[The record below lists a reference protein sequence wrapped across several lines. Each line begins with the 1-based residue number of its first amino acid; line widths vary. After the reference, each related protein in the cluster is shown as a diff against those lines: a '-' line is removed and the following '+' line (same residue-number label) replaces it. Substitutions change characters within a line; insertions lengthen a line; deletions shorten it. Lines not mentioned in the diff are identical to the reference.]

1 MSRELT
7 RRDFLGDAALVG
19 VASAIGIQNAL
30 ASQPAGANQSNA
42 SATPP
47 RVRRSSFDD
56 GWSFAKGDIAG
67 AEAPQFT
74 GGTWTPVIV
83 PHDWSIAGPFSETE
97 PCGSEGAYLPTGIG
111 WYRKSFQLPRGDA
124 GRRILLQFDGVY
136 QCSDVWIN
144 GQHLGT
150 RPYGFTT
157 FYYDLTPHLHFG
169 GEPNLV
175 AVRVDNSHQPNLR
188 WYSGSGINRHTW
200 LIDTGQ
206 LYIEQWGTGVTTPQI
221 NAQSATVEVSTRV
234 RNELAQSASCTLR
247 TTILDQSSFPV
258 QSMETEAEIP
268 AGGDHLFVQRIAVSQ
283 PKLWSTATPTLYS
296 VRQVLRHGNEEA
308 DATST
313 PFGIRSIQFDADKG
327 FLLNGERVKLNGVCL
342 HDDGGAV
349 GTAVPQ
355 RIWER
360 RFALLKEMGC
370 NAIRASH
377 NPHTTEFFDLCDSMG
392 FLVMAETFDE
402 WREPKLQTPEYGY
415 HRYFDEWSARDLA
428 DMIARD
434 RNHPSIVIWSAGNE
448 VPDQDVPRGVET
460 LRGLMKI
467 LHENDPTRLVTVACD
482 QIVAEPNFALPQF
495 LAELD
500 VVGYNYVGRWRDRR
514 EKFYS
519 IDRHDFPQ
527 RRFIGTENG
536 AMPSFIPGRSD
547 SPSEF
552 RSPSNQRIEVEQL
565 QRFTQV
571 YDYVCG
577 DFMWTGVDYLGE
589 ARWPAKASRSGVID
603 TCGFA
608 KDGFYFYKSLWT
620 KSPVLHL
627 SPHWNWAGNEGQIIP
642 VICFTNCDTVELF
655 LNGKSL
661 GVQGYMFPEM
671 GMEGRYS
678 NFPARTRV
686 TQTTG
691 DLHLTWY
698 VPYQPGTLRAIG
710 TRDGQVIM
718 TVEQSTTG
726 APAALRLTADRT
738 RIDTQW
744 DDLSHV
750 TVEIVDSEGRVVPTA
765 ANEVT
770 FELTG
775 PGRIL
780 GLDNGQADSHESY
793 QNDRRKA
800 FAGRALAL
808 VQSIGRPG
816 EIQLTASSP
825 SLTGASVTIT
835 ATLLFSGQP
844 L

>member
-19 VASAIGIQNAL
+19 VASAIGLEKAL
-30 ASQPAGANQSNA
+30 ASQANA
-42 SATPP
+42 AATPP
-47 RVRRSSFDD
+47 RVRRTSFDD
-56 GWSFAKGDIAG
+56 GWSFVKGDIPA
-67 AEAPQFT
+67 AQLPQFT
-74 GGTWTPVIV
+74 GGVWSPVIL

-111 WYRKSFQLPRGDA
+111 WYRKSFQLPRSDA

-169 GEPNLV
+169 SEPNLV

-200 LIDTGQ
+200 LINTGPV
-206 LYIEQWGTGVTTPQI
+206 YIEQWGTGVTTPQI
-221 NAQSATVEVSTRV
+221 TAQSATVEVSTRV
-234 RNELAQSASCTLR
+234 RNTLTRPASCTLR
-247 TTILDQSSFPV
+247 AEVVDQSGAVV
-258 QSMETEAEIP
+258 QSIDTDAEVP
-268 AGGDHLFVQRIAVSQ
+268 AGGDQLFVQRVAVPQ
-283 PKLWSTATPTLYS
+283 PKLWSHTSPTLYS
-296 VRQVLRHGNEEA
+296 VRQTLRHDNADA

-377 NPHTTEFFDLCDSMG
+377 NPHTPEFFDLCDRMG
-392 FLVMAETFDE
+392 FLVMAEAFDE
-402 WREPKLQTPEYGY
+402 WREPKSQTPDFGY
-415 HRYFDEWSARDLA
+415 HRYFDEWAARDLA

-460 LRGLMKI
+460 LRALNKI
-467 LHENDPTRLVTVACD
+467 LHDNDPTRLVTVACD
-482 QIVAEPNFALPQF
+482 QIVAEPHGALPEF

-552 RSPSNQRIEVEQL
+552 RSPSNQRIEGEQL

-589 ARWPAKASRSGVID
+589 ARWPSKASRSGVID
-603 TCGFA
+603 SCGFA

-620 KSPVLHL
+620 KTPVLHL
-627 SPHWNWAGNEGQIIP
+627 SPHWNWAGSEGQIIP

-678 NFPARTRV
+678 SFPARTRV
-686 TQTTG
+686 MQTTG
-691 DLHLTWY
+691 DLHLAWF
-698 VPYQPGTLRAIG
+698 VPYQPGTLKAVGIK
-710 TRDGQVIM
+710 DGQVIM
-718 TVEQSTTG
+718 IEEQSTTA
-726 APAALRLTADRT
+726 APAAIRLTADRT

-750 TVEIVDSEGRVVPTA
+750 TVEIVDSQRRVVPTA
-765 ANEVT
+765 DNEIV
-770 FELTG
+770 FSLSG

-780 GLDNGQADSHESY
+780 GLDNGQADSHENY
-793 QNDRRKA
+793 QSDRRKA

-808 VQSIGRPG
+808 VQSSGQPG
-816 EIQLTASSP
+816 EMRLTASSA

-835 ATLLFSGQP
+835 AQP

>member
-19 VASAIGIQNAL
+19 VASAIGIENAL
-30 ASQPAGANQSNA
+30 ASQTTPAAA
-42 SATPP
+42 PP
-47 RVRRSSFDD
+47 RERRLSFDD
-56 GWSFAKGDIAG
+56 GWSFSKGEIVDA
-67 AEAPQFT
+67 QLLQST
-74 GGTWTPVIV
+74 GGSWAPVTL
-83 PHDWSIAGPFSETE
+83 PHDWSISGPFSEAE
-97 PCGSEGAYLPTGIG
+97 PCGGSGAYLPTGIG

-150 RPYGFTT
+150 RPYGFIP
-157 FYYDLTPHLHFG
+157 FLYELSPHLHFG
-169 GEPNLV
+169 SEPNLV

-200 LIDTGQ
+200 LISTGQ

-221 NAQSATVEVSTRV
+221 TAQIATVEISTRV
-234 RNELAQSASCTLR
+234 RNTLTRPASCKLNSAV
-247 TTILDQSSFPV
+247 LDQSGIAV

-268 AGGDHLFVQRIAVSQ
+268 AGSNHLFVQRIAVPQ
-283 PKLWSTATPTLYS
+283 PKLWSHTTPTLYS
-296 VRQVLRHGNEEA
+296 VRQTLRHDNADA

-313 PFGIRSIQFDADKG
+313 PFGIRSIEFDADKG
-327 FLLNGERVKLNGVCL
+327 FLLNGERVKLNGACL
-342 HDDGGAV
+342 HDDGGSV

-360 RFALLKEMGC
+360 RLTLLKEMGC

-377 NPHTTEFFDLCDSMG
+377 NPHTNEFFDLCDRMG
-392 FLVMAETFDE
+392 FLVMAEAFDE
-402 WREPKLQTPEYGY
+402 WRESKQPAYGY
-415 HRYFDEWSARDLA
+415 HRYFDEWAARDLT

-467 LHENDPTRLVTVACD
+467 LHDNDPTRLVTVACD
-482 QIVAEPNFALPQF
+482 QIVAEPNGALPEF

-527 RRFIGTENG
+527 RRFVGTENG
-536 AMPSFIPGRSD
+536 AMPSFIPGS
-547 SPSEF
+547 SATPSAF
-552 RSPSNQRIEVEQL
+552 RPASNQRIEVEQL

-571 YDYVCG
+571 YDYVSG
-577 DFMWTGVDYLGE
+577 DFMWTGIDYLGE
-589 ARWPAKASRSGVID
+589 ARWPSKSSRSGVID

-608 KDGFYFYKSLWT
+608 KDGYYFYKSIWT

-627 SPHWNWAGNEGQIIP
+627 SPHWNWAGSEGQIVP

-661 GVQGYMFPEM
+661 GVEGYMFPEM

-686 TQTTG
+686 MQTTG

-698 VPYQPGTLRAIG
+698 VPYQPGTLRAVG
-710 TRDGQVIM
+710 TKDGQVIM

-726 APAALRLTADRT
+726 APAAIRLTADRT
-738 RIDTQW
+738 SIDTQW

-750 TVEIVDSEGRVVPTA
+750 TVEIVDSQGRVVPTA
-765 ANEVT
+765 DNEIV
-770 FELTG
+770 FSLTG

-780 GLDNGQADSHESY
+780 GLDNGQADSHENY
-793 QNDRRKA
+793 QSDRRKA
-800 FAGRALAL
+800 YAGHALAL
-808 VQSIGRPG
+808 VQSNGRPG
-816 EIQLTASSP
+816 EMQLTASSS
-825 SLTGASVTIT
+825 SLTSASVTIT
-835 ATLLFSGQP
+835 AEPLLFSGQP

>member
-1 MSRELT
+1 MAHELT

-19 VASAIGIQNAL
+19 VASAIGLENTL
-30 ASQPAGANQSNA
+30 ASQPKAAA
-42 SATPP
+42 APP
-47 RVRRSSFDD
+47 RERRASFDD
-56 GWSFAKGDIAG
+56 GWSFAKGEIAG
-67 AEAPQFT
+67 AQAPQFT
-74 GGTWTPVIV
+74 GGNWTPVIL
-83 PHDWSIAGPFSETE
+83 PHDWSISGPFSETE

-169 GEPNLV
+169 SDPNLV

-200 LIDTGQ
+200 LINTGQ

-221 NAQSATVEVSTRV
+221 AAQTATVEISTRV
-234 RNELAQSASCTLR
+234 RNTLTRPASCTLR
-247 TTILDQSSFPV
+247 TSVLDQSGAVV
-258 QSMETEAEIP
+258 QSTDTDAEIP
-268 AGGDHLFVQRIAVSQ
+268 AGVDHLFVQRIVVPQ
-283 PKLWSTATPTLYS
+283 PKLWSHTTPTLYS
-296 VRQVLRHGNEEA
+296 VRQELHQQNAVV
-308 DATST
+308 DTTTT
-313 PFGIRSIQFDADKG
+313 PFGIRTIQFDADKG

-377 NPHTTEFFDLCDSMG
+377 NPHTPEFFDLCDRMG
-392 FLVMAETFDE
+392 FLVMAEAFDE
-402 WREPKLQTPEYGY
+402 WREPKSQTPEFGY
-415 HRYFDEWSARDLA
+415 HRYFDEWAARDLA

-460 LRGLMKI
+460 LRALNKI
-467 LHENDPTRLVTVACD
+467 LHDNDPTRLVTVACD
-482 QIVAEPNFALPQF
+482 QIVAEPHGALPEF

-603 TCGFA
+603 SCGFA
-608 KDGFYFYKSLWT
+608 KDGFYFYQSLWT
-620 KSPVLHL
+620 RTPVLHL
-627 SPHWNWAGNEGQIIP
+627 SPHWNWAGSEGQIIP

-678 NFPARTRV
+678 NFPARARV
-686 TQTTG
+686 VQTTG
-691 DLHLTWY
+691 DLHLAWY
-698 VPYQPGTLRAIG
+698 VPYQPGTLRAVG
-710 TRDGQVIM
+710 TKDGQVIL
-718 TVEQSTTG
+718 TVEQITTG
-726 APAALRLTADRT
+726 APAALRLTADRAQINT
-738 RIDTQW
+738 HW

-750 TVEIVDSEGRVVPTA
+750 TVEIVDSQGRVVPTA
-765 ANEVT
+765 DNEVV
-770 FELTG
+770 FSLSG

-793 QNDRRKA
+793 QSDRRKA
-800 FAGRALAL
+800 FAGHALAL
-808 VQSIGRPG
+808 VQSNGRQG
-816 EIQLTASSP
+816 EMKLTASSA

-835 ATLLFSGQP
+835 ATP

>member
-19 VASAIGIQNAL
+19 VASAIGIDKAL
-30 ASQPAGANQSNA
+30 AGQVNA
-42 SATPP
+42 AATPP
-47 RVRRSSFDD
+47 RERRTSFDD
-56 GWSFAKGDIAG
+56 GWSFAKGDMPG

-74 GGTWTPVIV
+74 GGSWTPVIV
-83 PHDWSIAGPFSETE
+83 PHDWSIAGSFSETE

-111 WYRKSFQLPRGDA
+111 WYHKSFQLPRGDA

-169 GEPNLV
+169 SEPNLV

-200 LIDTGQ
+200 LINTGHV
-206 LYIEQWGTGVTTPQI
+206 YIDQWGTGVTTPQI
-221 NAQSATVEVSTRV
+221 TVQAATVVVSTRV
-234 RNELAQSASCTLR
+234 RNDTAQPSSCSLR
-247 TTILDQSSFPV
+247 TAVLDQTGSAV
-258 QSMETEAEIP
+258 QSEEAQAEIP
-268 AGGDHLFVQRIAVSQ
+268 AGGEHLFAQSISVPQ
-283 PKLWSTATPTLYS
+283 PKLWSNTTPTLYS
-296 VRQVLRHGNEEA
+296 ARQVLLQRGAEVDSA
-308 DATST
+308 ST
-313 PFGIRSIQFDADKG
+313 TFGIRSIQFDADKG
-327 FLLNGERVKLNGVCL
+327 FLLNGERIKLNGVCL

-377 NPHTTEFFDLCDSMG
+377 NPHTPEFFDLCDSMG
-392 FLVMAETFDE
+392 FLVMAEAFDE
-402 WREPKLQTPEYGY
+402 WREPKSQTPDYGY
-415 HRYFDEWSARDLA
+415 HHYFDEWAARDIA

-460 LRGLMKI
+460 LRALNKI
-467 LHENDPTRLVTVACD
+467 LHDNDPTRLVTVACD
-482 QIVAEPNFALPQF
+482 QIVAEPRAALPEF

-536 AMPSFIPGRSD
+536 AMPSFIPGGSATA
-547 SPSEF
+547 SQF
-552 RSPSNQRIEVEQL
+552 RPASNQRIEVEQL

-577 DFMWTGVDYLGE
+577 DFMWTGIDYLGE

-603 TCGFA
+603 TCGYA
-608 KDGFYFYKSLWT
+608 KDGYYFYKSLWT
-620 KSPVLHL
+620 KTPVLHL
-627 SPHWNWAGNEGQIIP
+627 SPHWNWAGKEGEIVP

-678 NFPARTRV
+678 NFPARDNAI
-686 TQTTG
+686 QTTG
-691 DLHLTWY
+691 DLHLAWY
-698 VPYQPGTLRAIG
+698 VPYQPGTLKAVG
-710 TRDGQVIM
+710 TKDGRVVQ
-718 TVEQSTTG
+718 TVERITTG
-726 APAALRLTADRT
+726 APAAIRLTADRE
-738 RIDTQW
+738 RINTQW
-744 DDLSHV
+744 DDLSHIA
-750 TVEIVDSEGRVVPTA
+750 VEIVDSEGRVVPTA
-765 ANEVT
+765 DNEVV
-770 FELTG
+770 FALSG

-793 QNDRRKA
+793 QSDRRKA
-800 FAGRALAL
+800 YAGRALVL
-808 VQSIGRPG
+808 VQSNGQPG
-816 EIQLTASSP
+816 EMRLTASSV

-835 ATLLFSGQP
+835 AAP